1 MLQRR
6 AVLAALGSAMA
17 VSFAPIKVLAGT
29 KVTRRNQ
36 FAELIGARL
45 QLEDSEGNATVAR
58 LATLDDGPH
67 CPGLEQFSIV
77 IEGDG
82 LVDGIHEVHNR
93 DLGNM
98 PISLLSSECDNA
110 SRTRKR
116 AHFSL
121 LSSSSSRQFI

>member
-17 VSFAPIKVLAGT
+17 VSFAPIKVLAGA

-36 FAELIGARL
+36 IAELIGARL

-58 LATLDDGPH
+58 LATIDDGPH

-82 LVDGIHEVHNR
+82 LVDGIHEVHHR
-93 DLGNM
+93 DIGTLR
-98 PISLLSSECDNA
+98 ISLMPSETTA
-110 SRTRKR
+110 MGRTRKR
-116 AHFSL
+116 AF
-121 LSSSSSRQFI
+121 FCTFT

>member
-17 VSFAPIKVLAGT
+17 ASFAPINLLAGT

-36 FAELIGARL
+36 FAALIGDRL
-45 QLEDSEGNATVAR
+45 QLKDPDGSVTVAR
-58 LATLDDGPH
+58 LATLDDGPR

-82 LVDGIHEVHNR
+82 LVDGIHEVHHR
-93 DLGNM
+93 DIGRLR
-98 PISLLSSECDNA
+98 ISLMQSEA
-110 SRTRKR
+110 IAMGRTRMR
-116 AHFSL
+116 AF
-121 LSSSSSRQFI
+121 FCTFT

>member
-58 LATLDDGPH
+58 LVTLDDGPR

-82 LVDGIHEVHNR
+82 LVDGIHEVHHR
-93 DLGNM
+93 DIGRLH
-98 PISLLSSECDNA
+98 ISLMDSETIA
-110 SRTRKR
+110 MGRTRKR
-116 AHFSL
+116 AF
-121 LSSSSSRQFI
+121 FCMFT

>member
-36 FAELIGARL
+36 FAELIGDRL
-45 QLEDSEGNATVAR
+45 QLKDSEGNVTVAR
-58 LATLDDGPH
+58 IATLDDGPH

-82 LVDGIHEVHNR
+82 LVDGIYEMHHR
-93 DLGNM
+93 DIGRLR
-98 PISLLSSECDNA
+98 ISLMHSEA
-110 SRTRKR
+110 IAMGRTRKR
-116 AHFSL
+116 AVFCT
-121 LSSSSSRQFI
+121 FT